1 MSRKR
6 KKKED
11 PDNPDTWDIV
21 ADSQELGDFY
31 PTDFDI
37 VAETRYSG
45 LPGRVQDEQA
55 LLAVP
60 PNAFGSSLLCGYE
73 APETEE
79 VQGRGKVR
87 THFIPQFAS
96 QAAAAPRGSKETF
109 KPSMN
114 WMTSGKHR
122 ALYSQR
128 GRRRQMHF
136 PSQVQHQRVK
146 PTSPSR
152 SSQPRVR
159 DSAKPWFEYVGR
171 YPRPGA
177 GAESAMSAAG
187 IDAEEKVRETARV
200 GGREDAGAPSS
211 PRQKRGREQEQSA
224 QDGRSENRCI
234 FTPVKKTRKYE
245 QPPGAAQLLKSTR
258 EERPP
263 SSIASGVDMLFFND
277 GEELSHKNRALR
289 TKQVVAEPVPQDAHI
304 NRLSQHISDTG
315 EHDELR
321 LQHPRQIFRDENLHD
336 HSGEIEAHQQ
346 SPDSDTASFHGRQA
360 FTASRSEA
368 DQRDYQLWRVNSRS
382 CAGSSPDTVS
392 LVQVLSIQLRIFTYS
407 CCCPLSQA
415 FSRPDSGS
423 FGNAK
428 DPIYETFLATP
439 PSSPFEA
446 SPLPFK
452 MSRAEVLQSQ
462 LSTRLSCA
470 EHDQLESRMSFTP
483 SPRPSPSPSTS
494 TSSQGSIVLGR
505 PPLGWQK
512 KLLLA
517 LEENPSDKPENRFD
531 APFPV
536 SGSPRNLVDSKL
548 ENVPLELPPSPSSSR
563 ESDSANSITSAVIPV
578 DAKERILAATA
589 SQAIRETS
597 PNWYSRPTMTSMNAV
612 VIHDVLCSS
621 AFMFANCAVLLD
633 PGNATSTQAA
643 KSTAFQQSWVMSSRT
658 KTILDAVS
666 SSKASSMENA
676 IEKRDTSIWKW
687 RASRSTCTHWC
698 SATKST

>member
-1 MSRKR
+1 
-6 KKKED
+6 
-11 PDNPDTWDIV
+11 
-21 ADSQELGDFY
+21 
-31 PTDFDI
+31 
-37 VAETRYSG
+37 
-45 LPGRVQDEQA
+45 
-55 LLAVP
+55 
-60 PNAFGSSLLCGYE
+60 
-73 APETEE
+73 E
-79 VQGRGKVR
+79 VRHAQKVR

-136 PSQVQHQRVK
+136 PSQVQHQRVM

-159 DSAKPWFEYVGR
+159 DSAKPWYIVSIGDDDESQDIRVLELER
-171 YPRPGA
+171 K
-177 GAESAMSAAG
+177 SAMSAAG

-321 LQHPRQIFRDENLHD
+321 VCD
-336 HSGEIEAHQQ
+336 
-346 SPDSDTASFHGRQA
+346 
-360 FTASRSEA
+360 
-368 DQRDYQLWRVNSRS
+368 
-382 CAGSSPDTVS
+382 
-392 LVQVLSIQLRIFTYS
+392 
-407 CCCPLSQA
+407 
-415 FSRPDSGS
+415 
-423 FGNAK
+423 
-428 DPIYETFLATP
+428 
-439 PSSPFEA
+439 
-446 SPLPFK
+446 
-452 MSRAEVLQSQ
+452 
-462 LSTRLSCA
+462 
-470 EHDQLESRMSFTP
+470 
-483 SPRPSPSPSTS
+483 
-494 TSSQGSIVLGR
+494 
-505 PPLGWQK
+505 
-512 KLLLA
+512 
-517 LEENPSDKPENRFD
+517 
-531 APFPV
+531 
-536 SGSPRNLVDSKL
+536 
-548 ENVPLELPPSPSSSR
+548 
-563 ESDSANSITSAVIPV
+563 AVIPV

-597 PNWYSRPTMTSMNAV
+597 PNWYSRPTMTN
-612 VIHDVLCSS
+612 
-621 AFMFANCAVLLD
+621 

-676 IEKRDTSIWKW
+676 IEKRDTKYLEMESVAIYMYTLVQCYKIDVKL
-687 RASRSTCTHWC
+687 RFVHLLL
-698 SATKST
+698 

>member
-1 MSRKR
+1 
-6 KKKED
+6 
-11 PDNPDTWDIV
+11 
-21 ADSQELGDFY
+21 
-31 PTDFDI
+31 
-37 VAETRYSG
+37 
-45 LPGRVQDEQA
+45 
-55 LLAVP
+55 
-60 PNAFGSSLLCGYE
+60 
-73 APETEE
+73 
-79 VQGRGKVR
+79 
-87 THFIPQFAS
+87 
-96 QAAAAPRGSKETF
+96 
-109 KPSMN
+109 MN

-159 DSAKPWFEYVGR
+159 DSAKPWYIVSIGDDD
-171 YPRPGA
+171 
-177 GAESAMSAAG
+177 ESQDIRVLELERKGAMSAAG

-234 FTPVKKTRKYE
+234 FTPVKKTRKYG

-277 GEELSHKNRALR
+277 GEELPHKNRALR

-321 LQHPRQIFRDENLHD
+321 LQHPRQIFRDENLHG

-368 DQRDYQLWRVNSRS
+368 DQRDYQLWRVNSCS
-382 CAGSSPDTVS
+382 CAGSSPDT
-392 LVQVLSIQLRIFTYS
+392 
-407 CCCPLSQA
+407 A

-597 PNWYSRPTMTSMNAV
+597 PNWYSRPTMTN
-612 VIHDVLCSS
+612 
-621 AFMFANCAVLLD
+621 

-676 IEKRDTSIWKW
+676 IEKRDNKYLEMESVAIYMYTLVQCYKIDVKLRTDNGSPPVADLTQQPSEGPSTPTATTLTKQKAGRREIIFSPK
-687 RASRSTCTHWC
+687 RAR
-698 SATKST
+698 

>member
-1 MSRKR
+1 MH
-6 KKKED
+6 
-11 PDNPDTWDIV
+11 
-21 ADSQELGDFY
+21 
-31 PTDFDI
+31 
-37 VAETRYSG
+37 
-45 LPGRVQDEQA
+45 
-55 LLAVP
+55 
-60 PNAFGSSLLCGYE
+60 LCLWC
-73 APETEE
+73 
-79 VQGRGKVR
+79 
-87 THFIPQFAS
+87 S
-96 QAAAAPRGSKETF
+96 
-109 KPSMN
+109 
-114 WMTSGKHR
+114 
-122 ALYSQR
+122 
-128 GRRRQMHF
+128 
-136 PSQVQHQRVK
+136 
-146 PTSPSR
+146 
-152 SSQPRVR
+152 
-159 DSAKPWFEYVGR
+159 
-171 YPRPGA
+171 
-177 GAESAMSAAG
+177 
-187 IDAEEKVRETARV
+187 
-200 GGREDAGAPSS
+200 
-211 PRQKRGREQEQSA
+211 
-224 QDGRSENRCI
+224 
-234 FTPVKKTRKYE
+234 
-245 QPPGAAQLLKSTR
+245 
-258 EERPP
+258 
-263 SSIASGVDMLFFND
+263 D
-277 GEELSHKNRALR
+277 GEELPHKNRALR

-321 LQHPRQIFRDENLHD
+321 VCEFDNWVFMFSVLTFECLTHSYSIHARFFETKIYTVTVEKLRLTSSHPTATPRVFMAAKRLLPAGVRLTNEIIN
-336 HSGEIEAHQQ
+336 SGESTPVRALA
-346 SPDSDTASFHGRQA
+346 P
-360 FTASRSEA
+360 
-368 DQRDYQLWRVNSRS
+368 
-382 CAGSSPDTVS
+382 
-392 LVQVLSIQLRIFTYS
+392 
-407 CCCPLSQA
+407 A

-597 PNWYSRPTMTSMNAV
+597 PNWYSRPTMTN
-612 VIHDVLCSS
+612 
-621 AFMFANCAVLLD
+621 

-676 IEKRDTSIWKW
+676 IEKRDNKYLEMESVAIYMYTLVQCYKIDVKLRTDNGSPPVADLTQQPSEGPSTPTATTLTKQKAGRREIIFSPK
-687 RASRSTCTHWC
+687 RAR
-698 SATKST
+698 